1 MAATLAQLLLLSA
14 VPLATAETVLGAYI
28 FHRHGDRTTKSYK
41 PTVLTSLGAE
51 QVYISG
57 QYYRDQYISSNAPA
71 KINGVSSDLVVLS
84 QLEVTAPT
92 DDVLQNSAQVFL
104 QGLYPPTTLATQT
117 LANGTKVNAPLG
129 GYQYIPVNSVST
141 AASSSDSEN
150 SEWLQAGSGCGNAVV
165 SSNNYFSSQ
174 EYLST
179 LASTKDFYS
188 SLLPVINTTFSAD
201 KATFKNAYTVYDY
214 VHVSQIHNA
223 SIPASNLLTKE
234 TVHQMQTLAD
244 KHEFGLAYNS
254 SEPVRA
260 IAGSTLAG
268 QVLTFLNSTA
278 LSAPSTPKL
287 EIQFGAYAT
296 FLAFFGLA
304 SLPKVSE
311 NFTGIVDYASS
322 IVFELVTNSTSA
334 KPATSDLSVRFR
346 FANGTASEENPA
358 QEYPLFGQDQTVLG
372 WNDFVKGMQ
381 QFAIA
386 DTASW
391 CKICGNSTGVCADA
405 LAQDGDNGTSGS
417 DPVATTGQSSGMSRA
432 VAGVIGA
439 LVTLAVILGLEALVM
454 GLGGLRVVKKAALR
468 RTAVEEAAPTKAQ

>member
-1 MAATLAQLLLLSA
+1 MAATLAQLLLLST
-14 VPLATAETVLGAYI
+14 VPLATAETVLGVYI

-51 QVYISG
+51 QVYASG
-57 QYYRDQYISSNAPA
+57 QYYRDLYVSSNASY
-71 KINGVSSDLVVLS
+71 KIDGLSSDLAVLS

-129 GYQYIPVNSVST
+129 GYQYIPVDAVSS

-150 SEWLQAGSGCGNAVV
+150 SAWLQASSGCGNAVV
-165 SSNNYFSSQ
+165 SSNSYFSSE
-174 EYLST
+174 EYLTT
-179 LASTKDFYS
+179 LESTKSFYS
-188 SLLPVINTTFSAD
+188 SILPVINSTFTAATD
-201 KATFKNAYTVYDY
+201 TFKNAYTIFDY

-223 SIPASNLLTKE
+223 TIPSSDLLTTE
-234 TVHQMQTLAD
+234 TVHQLQTLAD
-244 KHEFGLAYNS
+244 KHEFGLAYNA
-254 SEPVRA
+254 SEQVRA

-268 QVLTFLNSTA
+268 QVLTYLNSSA
-278 LSAPSTPKL
+278 LSVSGTPKFN
-287 EIQFGAYAT
+287 IQFGAYAT
-296 FLAFFGLA
+296 FLSFFGLA
-304 SLPKVSE
+304 SLPQVSE

-322 IVFELVTNSTSA
+322 IVFELVTNSTA
-334 KPATSDLSVRFR
+334 TKPATSDLSVRFR
-346 FANGTASEENPA
+346 FANGTASDANPA
-358 QEYPLFGQDQTVLG
+358 QAYPLFGQDKEVLA
-372 WNDFVKGMQ
+372 WNDFVSGMQ

-391 CKICGNSTGVCADA
+391 CKICGNTTGECASSSSD
-405 LAQDGDNGTSGS
+405 SGS
-417 DPVATTGQSSGMSRA
+417 SGSSPVATTGHSSGMSRA

-454 GLGGLRVVKKAALR
+454 ALGGLRLVKKGALR
-468 RTAVEEAAPTKAQ
+468 RAPVEEAAQPKA

>member
-1 MAATLAQLLLLSA
+1 MAATLAQLLLLST
-14 VPLATAETVLGAYI
+14 VPLATAETVLGVYI

-41 PTVLTSLGAE
+41 PTLLTSLGAE
-51 QVYISG
+51 QVYASG
-57 QYYRDQYISSNAPA
+57 QYYRDLYISSTASS
-71 KINGVSSDLVVLS
+71 KISGVSSDLAVLS

-104 QGLYPPTTLATQT
+104 QSLYPPTTLATQT

-129 GYQYIPVNSVST
+129 GYQYIPVDAVST

-150 SEWLQAGSGCGNAVV
+150 SAWLQAGSGCGNAVV

-179 LASTKDFYS
+179 LESTKGFYS
-188 SLLPVINTTFSAD
+188 SLLPVINSTFSAAQD
-201 KATFKNAYTVYDY
+201 TFKNAYTIFDY

-223 SIPASNLLTKE
+223 TIPSSNLLTNE
-234 TVHQMQTLAD
+234 TVHQLQTLAD
-244 KHEFGLAYNS
+244 KHEFGLAYNA

-268 QVLTFLNSTA
+268 QVLTYLNSTA
-278 LSAPSTPKL
+278 LSVSGTPKF

-296 FLAFFGLA
+296 FLSFFGLA

-322 IVFELVTNSTSA
+322 MVFELVTNSTSA
-334 KPATSDLSVRFR
+334 KPSTSDLSVRFR
-346 FANGTASEENPA
+346 FANGTASDGNPA
-358 QEYPLFGQDQTVLG
+358 QAYPLFGQDKEVLA
-372 WNDFVKGMQ
+372 WNDFVSGMQ

-391 CKICGNSTGVCADA
+391 CKICGNTTGVCADSSS
-405 LAQDGDNGTSGS
+405 QSGGSGTSGS
-417 DPVATTGQSSGMSRA
+417 EPVATTGHSSGMSRA

-454 GLGGLRVVKKAALR
+454 ALGGLRLVKKTALR
-468 RTAVEEAAPTKAQ
+468 RAPVEEVAQPKA